1 MLGHVSA
8 METEGTALSSLGAG
22 RVPSR
27 RTRPPPG
34 PARLHYGWV
43 VAAWAAGAAREA
55 SGDYAV
61 AFTVAGVLAVA
72 AALLSQGVA
81 RGGHLTTGAAAPAP
95 A

>member
-43 VAAWAAGAAREA
+43 VA
-55 SGDYAV
+55 
-61 AFTVAGVLAVA
+61 GVLAVA